1 MFANLLIGLREGL
14 EASLIV
20 GILVAYLVKLDRR
33 DLLPKMWAG
42 VVAAVAL
49 SLIAGVVLTF
59 GTYGL
64 SSEAQELIGGILSIL
79 AVGLITWMIFWLAK
93 TAKDLKSHLQADV
106 DKSLTMGGWGL
117 AIVAFLAVAREG
129 LETALFIWAAVRASG
144 VDAVPLLGAL
154 IGIAIA
160 IVLGYLIYRGMVKIN
175 LSKFFAWTGGL
186 LIIVAAGVLSYGIHD
201 LQEAHVLPGEDNI
214 AYDFSAAL
222 PADSWWAVILRGTFN
237 LRPVTS
243 WLEFSAWW
251 LFIIIVGLLFLR
263 MIRSSK
269 KPVSA

>member
-1 MFANLLIGLREGL
+1 MG
-14 EASLIV
+14 
-20 GILVAYLVKLDRR
+20 
-33 DLLPKMWAG
+33 
-42 VVAAVAL
+42 
-49 SLIAGVVLTF
+49 
-59 GTYGL
+59 
-64 SSEAQELIGGILSIL
+64 L
-79 AVGLITWMIFWLAK
+79 AV
-93 TAKDLKSHLQADV
+93 
-106 DKSLTMGGWGL
+106 
-117 AIVAFLAVAREG
+117 VAFLAVAREG

-214 AYDFSAAL
+214 AYDLSAVI
-222 PADSWWAVILRGTFN
+222 PPESWWAVLLRGTFN

-243 WLEFSAWW
+243 WFEFSAWW
-251 LFIIIVGLLFLR
+251 LFVIIVGLLFLR

>member
-33 DLLPKMWAG
+33 DLLPRMWTG
-42 VVAAVAL
+42 VAL
-49 SLIAGVVLTF
+49 AVVLSLAAGLTLTF

-64 SSEAQELIGGILSIL
+64 SGEAQELIGGLLSIL

-106 DKSLTMGGWGL
+106 DKSLAMGGIGL

-144 VDAVPLLGAL
+144 QDVIPLIGAL

-214 AYDFSAAL
+214 AYDLSAVI
-222 PADSWWAVILRGTFN
+222 PADSWWGTLLRGTFN

-243 WLEFSAWW
+243 WLEFGAWW
-251 LFIIIVGLLFLR
+251 VFVLVVGFIFLR
-263 MIRSSK
+263 MIRTR
-269 KPVSA
+269 SAK

>member
-49 SLIAGVVLTF
+49 SLFAGVVLTF

-79 AVGLITWMIFWLAK
+79 AVALITWMIFWLAK
-93 TAKDLKSHLQADV
+93 TAKDLKSHLHAGV
-106 DKSLTMGGWGL
+106 DKSITMGGWGL
-117 AIVAFLAVAREG
+117 ALVAFLAVAREG
-129 LETALFIWAAVRASG
+129 LETALFIWAAVQASG
-144 VDAVPLLGAL
+144 QDVIPLIGAL

-160 IVLGYLIYRGMVKIN
+160 VVLGYLIYRGMVKIN

-201 LQEAHVLPGEDNI
+201 LQEAHVLPGDENI
-214 AYDFSAAL
+214 AYDFSAVL
-222 PADSWWAVILRGTFN
+222 PAESWWAVLLRGTFN

-251 LFIIIVGLLFLR
+251 LFVIIVGLLFLR

-269 KPVSA
+269 KPASA

>member
-42 VVAAVAL
+42 VLAAVAL

-64 SSEAQELIGGILSIL
+64 SSEAQELIGGVLSIL

-160 IVLGYLIYRGMVKIN
+160 IALGYLIYRG
-175 LSKFFAWTGGL
+175 
-186 LIIVAAGVLSYGIHD
+186 
-201 LQEAHVLPGEDNI
+201 
-214 AYDFSAAL
+214 
-222 PADSWWAVILRGTFN
+222 
-237 LRPVTS
+237 
-243 WLEFSAWW
+243 
-251 LFIIIVGLLFLR
+251 
-263 MIRSSK
+263 
-269 KPVSA
+269 

>member
-33 DLLPKMWAG
+33 DLLPKMWMG
-42 VVAAVAL
+42 VAL
-49 SLIAGVVLTF
+49 AVVLSLVAGLTLTF

-64 SSEAQELIGGILSIL
+64 SGEAQELIGGILSIL
-79 AVGLITWMIFWLAK
+79 AVGLITWMIFWLAQ
-93 TAKDLKSHLQADV
+93 TAKGLKAHLQADV
-106 DKSLTMGGWGL
+106 DKSLAVGGIGL
-117 AIVAFLAVAREG
+117 AVVAFLAVAREG

-144 VDAVPLLGAL
+144 QNVIPLLGAL
-154 IGIAIA
+154 IGIGIA

-175 LSKFFAWTGGL
+175 LSKFFAWTGAL
-186 LIIVAAGVLSYGIHD
+186 LILVAAGVLSYGIHD

-214 AYDFSAAL
+214 AYDLSAII
-222 PADSWWAVILRGTFN
+222 PPESWWATLLRGTFN

-243 WLEFSAWW
+243 WFEVIAWW
-251 LFIIIVGLLFLR
+251 LYVLIVGFIFWR
-263 MIRSSK
+263 MIRNQTSK
-269 KPVSA
+269 

>member
-33 DLLPKMWAG
+33 DLLPKMWIG
-42 VVAAVAL
+42 VSLAVLL
-49 SLIAGVVLTF
+49 SLASGLILTF

-64 SSEAQELIGGILSIL
+64 SSEAQELIGGILSII
-79 AVGLITWMIFWLAK
+79 AVGLITWMIFWLAQ

-106 DKSLTMGGWGL
+106 DKSLAVGGIGL
-117 AIVAFLAVAREG
+117 AFVAFLAVAREG

-144 VDAVPLLGAL
+144 ETLIPLIGAL
-154 IGIAIA
+154 IGIAIS

-175 LSKFFAWTGGL
+175 LSKFFTWTGAL
-186 LIIVAAGVLSYGIHD
+186 LILVAAGVLSYGIHD

-214 AYDFSAAL
+214 AFDLSAVI
-222 PADSWWAVILRGTFN
+222 PPDSWWAALLRGTFN

-243 WLEFSAWW
+243 WLEFAAWW
-251 LFIIIVGLLFLR
+251 IYVLVVGFIFIR
-263 MIRSSK
+263 MMRSQTQK
-269 KPVSA
+269 

>member
-1 MFANLLIGLREGL
+1 
-14 EASLIV
+14 
-20 GILVAYLVKLDRR
+20 
-33 DLLPKMWAG
+33 
-42 VVAAVAL
+42 
-49 SLIAGVVLTF
+49 
-59 GTYGL
+59 
-64 SSEAQELIGGILSIL
+64 
-79 AVGLITWMIFWLAK
+79 
-93 TAKDLKSHLQADV
+93 
-106 DKSLTMGGWGL
+106 
-117 AIVAFLAVAREG
+117 
-129 LETALFIWAAVRASG
+129 
-144 VDAVPLLGAL
+144 
-154 IGIAIA
+154 
-160 IVLGYLIYRGMVKIN
+160 
-175 LSKFFAWTGGL
+175 L

>member
-42 VVAAVAL
+42 VGLAIIL
-49 SLIAGVVLTF
+49 SLGAGLILTF

-64 SSEAQELIGGILSIL
+64 SSEAQELIGGILSVL
-79 AVGLITWMIFWLAK
+79 AVGLITWMIFWLAQ
-93 TAKDLKSHLQADV
+93 TAKDLKAHLQADV
-106 DKSLTMGGWGL
+106 DKSLAVGGWGL

-144 VDAVPLLGAL
+144 QDWIPLVGAL
-154 IGIAIA
+154 IGIAISV
-160 IVLGYLIYRGMVKIN
+160 VLGYLIYRGMVKIN
-175 LSKFFAWTGGL
+175 LAKFFAWTGGL

-214 AYDFSAAL
+214 AYDLSAII
-222 PADSWWAVILRGTFN
+222 PADSWWAALLRGTFN
-237 LRPVTS
+237 LRPVTT
-243 WLEFSAWW
+243 WLEFAAWW
-251 LFIIIVGLLFLR
+251 LYVLIVGFIFLR
-263 MIRSSK
+263 MIRSTK
-269 KPVSA
+269 TK